1 MSAARRPLG
10 RGRCGA
16 NASHRAERRSYS
28 AVMARRTQRR
38 CIPAA
43 GHDAVLAQLRSPDA
57 RARVRAL
64 RCICPCGAGFQ
75 LYERFRSE
83 VKLLQKDP
91 DPGVRAAAL
100 HVEHDACE
108 IETIVAGLDRAEE
121 LGWRYGD
128 ADWVGKHR
136 QRQATGYWLPL

>member
-10 RGRCGA
+10 CGRCGA

-43 GHDAVLAQLRSPDA
+43 GHDAVLAQLRSSNA

-64 RCICPCGAGFQ
+64 NCICPCSAGFQ

-83 VKLLQKDP
+83 VKRLQKDP
-91 DPGVRAAAL
+91 DPGVRAGAL
-100 HVEHDACE
+100 HVERDACE
-108 IETIVAGLDRAEE
+108 IETIEAGLDRAQEQ
-121 LGWRYGD
+121 GWRYGD

-136 QRQATGYWLPL
+136 RRQATGHWLPL